1 MSKRV
6 NLMDFFTLKPR
17 GGLQAV
23 CERRNTRLLPSKL
36 ATTYVYS
43 LMMSTYCWLS
53 SAARSEAPS
62 RYVAFELSHDA
73 HGEISRQLR

>member
-1 MSKRV
+1 MLGRQGFARTNK
-6 NLMDFFTLKPR
+6 N
-17 GGLQAV
+17 
-23 CERRNTRLLPSKL
+23 
-36 ATTYVYS
+36 TYVYS

-73 HGEISRQLR
+73 HGEISRQFR